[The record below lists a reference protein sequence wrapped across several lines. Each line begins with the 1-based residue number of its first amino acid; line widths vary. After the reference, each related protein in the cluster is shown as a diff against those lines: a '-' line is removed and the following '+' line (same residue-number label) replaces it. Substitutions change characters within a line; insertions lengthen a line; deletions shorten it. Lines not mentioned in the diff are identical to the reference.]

1 MENEKNERVRWFEK
15 SPGNTSMMRIAAM
28 VSMVTGTLIAL
39 TAVALVIIIAI
50 TSNELLTGLVN
61 PLLTSAPI
69 IMGVSQVS
77 KGIQANSEN
86 RNK

>member
-1 MENEKNERVRWFEK
+1 MEIERTKWYEK

-28 VSMVTGTLIAL
+28 ISMITGTLIAF
-39 TAVALVIIIAI
+39 TAIVLVFVIIVTGSEFL
-50 TSNELLTGLVN
+50 TSLVN

-86 RNK
+86 RNS

>member
-1 MENEKNERVRWFEK
+1 MESERTKWYEKN
-15 SPGNTSMMRIAAM
+15 PGNTSMMRIAAM
-28 VSMVTGTLIAL
+28 ISMVTGTLIAL
-39 TAVALVIIIAI
+39 TAISIVFIIAI
-50 TSNELLTGLVN
+50 TGNELLTSLVN

-86 RNK
+86 RNS